1 MSQQTLAG
9 RITRSQSGFFTVS
22 TEQGDFV
29 CRLRGRLKRGPK
41 TGDIAAVG
49 DEVRISLQG
58 NQSGMIESVEPR
70 ESGLIRLAPTP
81 RGMYQQVLVANPDQI
96 VLVFACANPTPKRR
110 LLDRF
115 LVVCEKQHIPVLIV
129 ANKVDLVGSR
139 AAEDIFSLYADIGYE
154 VIYTSAESGLGVS
167 ALKDRLVGRLSC
179 LAGPSGVGK
188 SSLLNAIQPEL
199 GLRVREVS
207 SLTTKGRHTTVV
219 REMFPLD
226 EGGYVVDLPGLRM
239 LAMWDMEPEEL
250 DGYFPELSPLVRNCQ
265 FSDCTHLH
273 EPGCA
278 VREAVEKGQVHEARY
293 QSYLRMR
300 YGDDLEEF
308 PET

>member
-1 MSQQTLAG
+1 MSQETLAG
-9 RITRSQSGFFTVS
+9 SITRSQSGFFNVHTD
-22 TEQGDFV
+22 QGDFV

-49 DEVRISLQG
+49 DVVQISDQG
-58 NQSGMIESVEPR
+58 NRTGMIERIEPR
-70 ESGLIRLAPTP
+70 ESALVRLAPTP
-81 RGMYQQVLVANPDQI
+81 RGMYRQVLVANPDQI
-96 VLVFACANPTPKRR
+96 VLVFACANPKPKRR

-115 LVVCEKQHIPVLIV
+115 LVVCEKQQIPVLIV
-129 ANKVDLVGSR
+129 ANKVDLVGLQ
-139 AAEDIFSLYADIGYE
+139 AAEEIFSLYTDIDYD
-154 VIYTSAESGLGVS
+154 VLYTSAEGGRGVAELKERLLG
-167 ALKDRLVGRLSC
+167 KLSC

-199 GLRVREVS
+199 GLRVRAVS
-207 SLTTKGRHTTVV
+207 NQTAKGRHTTVV

-226 EGGYVVDLPGLRM
+226 EGGFVVDLPGLRM

-265 FSDCTHLH
+265 FSNCTHVH

-300 YGDDLEEF
+300 YGDELEELQ
-308 PET
+308 E